1 MSKISIVLKLIK
13 LIKNL
18 IPQMIM
24 AILTGVAGFL
34 CATFITVLGG
44 YAILN
49 IMNFDFALSIETL
62 FLLMAIFAVLRGI
75 LRYGEQ
81 TFNHYIAF
89 KILANVRDKV
99 FLKLRSLCPAKL
111 EGKDRGDLISLIT
124 SDVELLEVF
133 YAHTI
138 SPVAIAFIMSV
149 IMSLFI
155 GSFHIF
161 MGILSIIAYVTVGIT
176 VPVFVS
182 KSGKDTGNI
191 YRNESGEL
199 SSYVLESLRG
209 TDEILQYG
217 NLQNRISNIDKKT
230 DELLKTDFK
239 LKSLAGFGRG
249 FTNSV
254 ILFFDFLM
262 LILVSWLYTKG
273 SIDFSGVLI
282 PIIALMS
289 SFGPV
294 VALANLG
301 STLQQTFASGE
312 RILKLLDEKK
322 TISEV
327 FGKKDI
333 EFNGIEC
340 NNITFK
346 YKEEEILKDY
356 GFSLE
361 EKNILGIM
369 GASGSGKSTLLK
381 LIMRFYDVNSG
392 EIKISDVN
400 IKDINTSNLRDMEA
414 YVTQETHLFKDSI
427 KENVKIANLNATD
440 EEIESACKKA
450 SIHDFIMSLP
460 KGYDTPV
467 AELGESLSGGEKQR
481 LGIARAFVHN
491 SKLLLL
497 DEPTSNLDVLNEGV
511 ILNSLNKEREDKTV
525 ILVSHRKSTMSV
537 ADKVIGINE
546 GKNVK

>member
-155 GSFHIF
+155 RSFHIF

-176 VPVFVS
+176 VPAFVS

-262 LILVSWLYTKG
+262 LILASWLYTKG

-312 RILKLLDEKK
+312 RILKLLDEKE

-340 NNITFK
+340 NNVTFK

-546 GKNVK
+546 GRNVK

>member
-24 AILTGVAGFL
+24 AIFTGVAGFL

-111 EGKDRGDLISLIT
+111 EGKNRGDLISLIT

-191 YRNESGEL
+191 YRKESGEL

-312 RILKLLDEKK
+312 RILKLLDEKE

-340 NNITFK
+340 NNVTFK

-546 GKNVK
+546 GRNVK

>member
-1 MSKISIVLKLIK
+1 MSKISIVLKFIK

-312 RILKLLDEKK
+312 RILKLLDEKE

>member
-249 FTNSV
+249 FTNFV

-312 RILKLLDEKK
+312 RILKLLDEKE

>member
-254 ILFFDFLM
+254 ILLFNFLM

-312 RILKLLDEKK
+312 RILKLLDEKE

-369 GASGSGKSTLLK
+369 GVSGSGKSTLLK

>member
-191 YRNESGEL
+191 YRKESGEL

-262 LILVSWLYTKG
+262 LILASWLYTKG

-312 RILKLLDEKK
+312 RILKLLDEKE

-327 FGKKDI
+327 LGKEDI

-340 NNITFK
+340 NNVTFK

-546 GKNVK
+546 GRNVK

>member
-1 MSKISIVLKLIK
+1 MCSSDL
-13 LIKNL
+13 
-18 IPQMIM
+18 
-24 AILTGVAGFL
+24 
-34 CATFITVLGG
+34 
-44 YAILN
+44 
-49 IMNFDFALSIETL
+49 
-62 FLLMAIFAVLRGI
+62 
-75 LRYGEQ
+75 
-81 TFNHYIAF
+81 
-89 KILANVRDKV
+89 
-99 FLKLRSLCPAKL
+99 
-111 EGKDRGDLISLIT
+111 KDRGDLISLIT

-312 RILKLLDEKK
+312 RILKLLDEKE

-327 FGKKDI
+327 FGKEDI

>member
-138 SPVAIAFIMSV
+138 SPVAIAFIMSI

-176 VPVFVS
+176 VPAFVS

-312 RILKLLDEKK
+312 RILKLLDEKE

-327 FGKKDI
+327 LGKEDI

-340 NNITFK
+340 NNVTFK

-546 GKNVK
+546 GRNVK

>member
-89 KILANVRDKV
+89 KILANIRDKV

-138 SPVAIAFIMSV
+138 SPVAIAFIMSI

-176 VPVFVS
+176 VPAFVS

-312 RILKLLDEKK
+312 RILKLLDEKE

>member
-138 SPVAIAFIMSV
+138 SPVAIAFIMSI

-249 FTNSV
+249 FTNFV
-254 ILFFDFLM
+254 ILFFNFLM

-312 RILKLLDEKK
+312 RILKLLDEKE

>member
-312 RILKLLDEKK
+312 RILKLLDEKE

-327 FGKKDI
+327 LGKEDI

-340 NNITFK
+340 NNVTFK

-546 GKNVK
+546 GRNVK

>member
-138 SPVAIAFIMSV
+138 SPVAIAFIMSI

-249 FTNSV
+249 FTNFV
-254 ILFFDFLM
+254 ILFFNFLM

-294 VALANLG
+294 VTLANLE

-312 RILKLLDEKK
+312 RILKLLDEKE

>member
-89 KILANVRDKV
+89 KILANIRDKV

-138 SPVAIAFIMSV
+138 SPVAIAFIMSI

-176 VPVFVS
+176 VPAFVS

-262 LILVSWLYTKG
+262 LILASWLYTKG

-312 RILKLLDEKK
+312 RILKLLDEKE

-327 FGKKDI
+327 LGKEDI

-340 NNITFK
+340 NNVTFK

>member
-262 LILVSWLYTKG
+262 LILASWLYTKG

-312 RILKLLDEKK
+312 RILKLLDEKE

-327 FGKKDI
+327 LGKEDI

-340 NNITFK
+340 NNVTFK

-546 GKNVK
+546 GRNVK